1 MPRRQRS
8 SEDKYGSDGSFSPE
22 DSIFDMDIEAS
33 DAETEITE
41 VDPLPDADG
50 QVDVA
55 GLEEFV
61 ADLADADL
69 IDIDTVHSSEYN
81 RRMVEEVNNS
91 DFDAQDYSPGTEILL
106 SGFEDHWQRFCKENE
121 FGDPHRQLESIS
133 LGILVSFFTWR
144 LDLQTGK
151 GGRKIKGIKTNS
163 ALGTYWKVFRL
174 VYERAMTV
182 KFDPKLNRQM
192 HKALRKL
199 PKAKELSNKKRE
211 NRCMIINDL
220 KEQIEKTVSTIKKS
234 FDLGELRILLILFL
248 LLLAPAGARPTAI

>member
-1 MPRRQRS
+1 MSVYPQSSGVGTPDPGLWLFLQRPGSFPSAPSFTCNMPRRQRS
-8 SEDKYGSDGSFSPE
+8 SEDKYGSDSSFSPE

-33 DAETEITE
+33 VAETEITE

-81 RRMVEEVNNS
+81 RRIVEEVNNS
-91 DFDAQDYSPGTEILL
+91 DSDAQDYSPGTEILL
-106 SGFEDHWQRFCKENE
+106 SGFEDHWQRFCKEKE

-144 LDLQTGK
+144 LDLQRGK

-182 KFDPKLNRQM
+182 NINKSLIKY
-192 HKALRKL
+192 KAR
-199 PKAKELSNKKRE
+199 
-211 NRCMIINDL
+211 
-220 KEQIEKTVSTIKKS
+220 
-234 FDLGELRILLILFL
+234 
-248 LLLAPAGARPTAI
+248 

>member
-8 SEDKYGSDGSFSPE
+8 SEDEYGSDGSFSPE

-41 VDPLPDADG
+41 VDPLPNADG

-61 ADLADADL
+61 ADLADADADH
-69 IDIDTVHSSEYN
+69 IDIDTVHSSEYY
-81 RRMVEEVNNS
+81 RRIVEEVDNS
-91 DFDAQDYSPGTEILL
+91 DSDAQDYSPGTEILL

-121 FGDPHRQLESIS
+121 FADPHRQLESIS
-133 LGILVSFFTWR
+133 LGIL
-144 LDLQTGK
+144 
-151 GGRKIKGIKTNS
+151 IKGIKTNS

-182 KFDPKLNRQM
+182 KLDPKINRQM

-199 PKAKELSNKKRE
+199 PKVKELSNKKRV

-220 KEQIEKTVSTIKKS
+220 KEQIEKTVSTTKKS

>member
-106 SGFEDHWQRFCKENE
+106 SGFEDHWQRC
-121 FGDPHRQLESIS
+121 GST
-133 LGILVSFFTWR
+133 SF
-144 LDLQTGK
+144 
-151 GGRKIKGIKTNS
+151 
-163 ALGTYWKVFRL
+163 
-174 VYERAMTV
+174 
-182 KFDPKLNRQM
+182 
-192 HKALRKL
+192 
-199 PKAKELSNKKRE
+199 
-211 NRCMIINDL
+211 
-220 KEQIEKTVSTIKKS
+220 
-234 FDLGELRILLILFL
+234 
-248 LLLAPAGARPTAI
+248 RPYI